1 MVEIRAAIQIK
12 YESERPILIPKDL
25 VKLSKDKQW
34 LQLRPTSQ
42 PIIELLTG
50 QRPDKNASLSGSTAM
65 ANLIKKRNQSFD
77 QPATPAEQLFDAPEP
92 GSGKKSTRKR
102 SLPDNQ
108 EEEVAMDING
118 SKVTCLMSG
127 KRPRRCDLTIQLEQH
142 QIETIIKTIRNDED
156 TAQVLGQAK
165 RSYKKK
171 AIHAYP
177 WSQNHA
183 TAAQKPEA
191 MAVPPAVVQEVEAIV
206 NGREPVNTRVTK
218 VLQVLEHHGL
228 CQQQTLVPSQVLC
241 HPSNRGGQMVSHFD
255 VWAKGHQLL
264 AVGLQ
269 VHLLQGSICLQM
281 STDPQKRQQQVWRNQ
296 QLVQESKGSLA
307 PVSGAEG
314 YLSLASSH
322 TTAFLRCLEH
332 GTTDP
337 SGKAI
342 SVPKTDPVWSAIQTG
357 WRWHVV
363 ASSVEE
369 AMPSLPQ
376 FFQVGANSGNA
387 IGRATSELEAACQIA
402 IQVQMGASL
411 ESAIQSVASGE
422 VACRQSLPA
431 IGHYVSRYSGGTS
444 FPLLKFLSHFSSTYG
459 TTCMMGQDFM
469 EALSHTTFPDPGNL
483 YPLLRTALWATQ
495 CTSTKQQ
502 DGFARLLTR
511 ADVQRLSSPQNM
523 ESVRTAESM
532 LSDSWKLVQS
542 QLPEGTSTNAGSNHL
557 YKCFG
562 KFCVRAILFL
572 TKKEKLGPD
581 AQQKLESL
589 AQILDL
595 FTQDVSKVKQAT
607 PAAEAKTIKDAVS
620 AQPWEATLLQ
630 NTHIKVGDQYTLP
643 KEHGAKVY
651 QLLQI
656 NNEGGTLEHRPVLQ
670 APETVHVPLAGLGK
684 WRVSRHSMPAIGPA
698 DIITRGLPSSHAM
711 AQEDFQKAAVV
722 TALHQCYQEQSV
734 EDLELLCMASSPQAL
749 YAKKAIASKKLKLV
763 PLGSISKVKTGQK
776 PPKLAIQA
784 FGHDW
789 AIGSWKQ
796 DLQFQAEGTIVP
808 FFWCRTAEGEDEGN
822 MVLTTIKQGPC
833 TVPILHNPA
842 KIQAN
847 EQILQ
852 KVEEEAATS
861 ASAKKKPRK
870 G

>member
-156 TAQVLGQAK
+156 TAQDIPDK
-165 RSYKKK
+165 
-171 AIHAYP
+171 
-177 WSQNHA
+177 A

-307 PVSGAEG
+307 PVR

-502 DGFARLLTR
+502 DGFAQLLTR

-656 NNEGGTLEHRPVLQ
+656 SNEGGTMEHRPVLQ
-670 APETVHVPLAGLGK
+670 APETVFVPLAGLGK